1 MAGGYGLWVNGTL
14 ILSSEALYQACRF
27 PSLPEIQRLVI
38 AQKSPMT
45 AKMKTKP
52 HRDRSRPDWNNVRV
66 KIMRWCLQVKLAQH
80 WSTFGELLKETG
92 SKPIVEESRK
102 DDFWGAKPVNKDTLT
117 GRNILGRL
125 LMELREKFN
134 SGQRDSLLRVE
145 PPHIPD
151 FLLLGHPVETIDASV
166 LGKTFRM
173 EPSKTKEIQRETT
186 YGVWMPIPE
195 QPLLFEH
202 LEKAPAGN
210 MQGLTERAT
219 SPVDRKSFMKT
230 WVLESFA
237 LPGKPPS
244 TLFEEM
250 LSASFPTSWNYSN
263 PNDDKRSD
271 ESAAA
276 SDDILF
282 VPSGKSPGEF
292 YGAGEGLVTWWN
304 LWEKEE
310 FVAIQ
315 AEPPEGKEQY
325 IRVGKPVFARS
336 RCRAPF

>member
-1 MAGGYGLWVNGTL
+1 MSYSRKTSENNSTRNYARSDSVVFRRTREKFGGLSNMAGGYGLWVNGTL

-151 FLLLGHPVETIDASV
+151 FFAS
-166 LGKTFRM
+166 
-173 EPSKTKEIQRETT
+173 
-186 YGVWMPIPE
+186 
-195 QPLLFEH
+195 
-202 LEKAPAGN
+202 
-210 MQGLTERAT
+210 
-219 SPVDRKSFMKT
+219 
-230 WVLESFA
+230 
-237 LPGKPPS
+237 
-244 TLFEEM
+244 
-250 LSASFPTSWNYSN
+250 
-263 PNDDKRSD
+263 RS
-271 ESAAA
+271 S
-276 SDDILF
+276 
-282 VPSGKSPGEF
+282 
-292 YGAGEGLVTWWN
+292 
-304 LWEKEE
+304 
-310 FVAIQ
+310 
-315 AEPPEGKEQY
+315 
-325 IRVGKPVFARS
+325 
-336 RCRAPF
+336 CRDH